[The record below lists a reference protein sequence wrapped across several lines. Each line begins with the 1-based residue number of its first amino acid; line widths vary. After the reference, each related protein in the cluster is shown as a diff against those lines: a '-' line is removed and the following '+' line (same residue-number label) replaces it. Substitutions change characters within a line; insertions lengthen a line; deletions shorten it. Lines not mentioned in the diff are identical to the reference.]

1 VTGVLG
7 GCLIRNGTV
16 VTSEGVQDADVAM
29 RDGIITAIAKG
40 LAPGAGQVIEAAGH
54 LVLPG
59 GVDPHVH
66 LEAGTQGQRTADDFF
81 TGTRA
86 AAVGGTTTVMDFCY
100 QLPGRPFAEAIATR
114 RAAAEGRAVV
124 DFAFH
129 FVVTNLEADNV
140 EQLDAVCAAG
150 VTSFKTYMAY
160 PKRGLMAD
168 DGTLFRLFERA
179 AGLGALPVVHAEN
192 GLVNDVLVQ
201 EALALGAVGP
211 AQHPKA
217 HPAASEAEGT
227 HRAVAIA
234 EMSGTPLYFVHVSCA
249 EALAEIHAG
258 RRRGQTIFAE
268 TCPHYLLLD
277 DSLYGLPDF
286 ESAKYVMNPPLRDA
300 RNLPVLWEALE
311 RQEIDT
317 VASDHCP
324 FNFHGQKDRGRED
337 FSKIPNG
344 APGIEHRIALLFD
357 EGVRSGRLSMERWV
371 DAFASA
377 PARIFGLTGKGRVA
391 VGADADLVI
400 FDPDREVVIRQED
413 HHMNV
418 DYSLYEGRTIRGCP
432 RTVLSRGEVIVRDG
446 EYIGADGRGRY
457 LHRTTDRRL
466 S

>member
-1 VTGVLG
+1 MGAPG
-7 GCLIRNGTV
+7 NYLISNGTV
-16 VTSEGVQDADVAM
+16 VTSEGVQDADVAV
-29 RDGIITAIAKG
+29 RDGIIVAIAKG
-40 LAPGAGQVIEAAGH
+40 LAAGGDQVIDASGH

-66 LEAGTQGQRTADDFF
+66 LEAGTQGQRTADDFI

-86 AAVGGTTTVMDFCY
+86 AALGGTTTVIDFCY
-100 QLPGRPFAEAIATR
+100 QIPGRPFLEGLTAR

-129 FVVTNLEADNV
+129 FVVTR
-140 EQLDAVCAAG
+140 LDAGNIDEIDEVFAAG
-150 VTSFKTYMAY
+150 VTSFKLYMAY
-160 PKRGLMAD
+160 AQRGLMAD
-168 DGTLFRLFERA
+168 DGTLYRLFARA
-179 AGLGALPVVHAEN
+179 TALGALPVIHAEN
-192 GLVNDVLVQ
+192 GLVNDVLVE
-201 EALALGAVGP
+201 EALASGGVGP
-211 AQHPKA
+211 AQHPKT

-227 HRAVAIA
+227 HRAIAIA
-234 EMSGTPLYFVHVSCA
+234 EMTGTPLYFVHVSCA
-249 EALAEIHAG
+249 DALGEVLAG

-277 DSLYGLPDF
+277 DSLYRLPGF

-300 RNLPVLWEALE
+300 ANLPVLWDALS

-317 VASDHCP
+317 VATDHCP
-324 FNFHGQKDRGRED
+324 FHFRGQKDRGHDD
-337 FSKIPNG
+337 FSLIPNG
-344 APGIEHRIALLFD
+344 APGIEHRIALLFE
-357 EGVRSGRLSMERWV
+357 EGVLAGRLSMERWV
-371 DAFASA
+371 DVFASA
-377 PARIFGLTGKGRVA
+377 PARIFGLSGKGRVA

-400 FDPDREVVIRQED
+400 FDPHRETVIQQSG

-418 DYSLYEGRTIRGCP
+418 DYSLYEGRHVRGWP

-457 LHRTTDRRL
+457 QHRTRHGHP

>member
-1 VTGVLG
+1 MTGLAE

-16 VTSEGVQDADVAM
+16 VTSEGVREADVTV
-29 RDGIITAIAKG
+29 RDGVITAIAKG

-66 LEAGTQGQRTADDFF
+66 LEAGTQGQRTADDFT

-86 AAVGGTTTVMDFCY
+86 AALGGTTTIIDFCY
-100 QLPGRPFAEAIATR
+100 QLPGRPFAEGVAAR
-114 RAAAEGRAVV
+114 RAAAEGHAVV

-140 EQLDAVCAAG
+140 QELDAVCAAG
-150 VTSFKTYMAY
+150 VTSFKAYMAY

-168 DGTLFRLFERA
+168 DGTLFRLFQRA
-179 AGLGALPVVHAEN
+179 AGLGALPVLHAEN
-192 GLVNDVLVQ
+192 GLVNDILVE
-201 EALALGAVGP
+201 EALASGAVGP

-227 HRAVAIA
+227 HRAIAIA
-234 EMSGTPLYFVHVSCA
+234 EMVGTPLYFVHVSCA
-249 EALAEIHAG
+249 EALAEIQAG
-258 RRRGQTIFAE
+258 RRRGLTIFAE

-277 DSLYGLPDF
+277 DSLYGLPGF
-286 ESAKYVMNPPLRDA
+286 ESAKYVMNPPLRA
-300 RNLPVLWEALE
+300 AWNQPILWKALE

-317 VASDHCP
+317 VATDHCP
-324 FNFHGQKDRGRED
+324 FNFHGQKDRGRGD
-337 FSKIPNG
+337 FSKVPNG

-357 EGVRSGRLSMERWV
+357 EGVRSGRMSLERWV

-377 PARIFGLTGKGRVA
+377 PARIFGLSSKGRVA

-400 FDPDREVVIRQED
+400 FDPDREAVIRQKD

-418 DYSLYEGRTIRGCP
+418 DYSLYEGRTVRGSP

-446 EYIGADGRGRY
+446 VYVGADGRGKY
-457 LHRTTDRRL
+457 VLRTTDRRL
-466 S
+466 P